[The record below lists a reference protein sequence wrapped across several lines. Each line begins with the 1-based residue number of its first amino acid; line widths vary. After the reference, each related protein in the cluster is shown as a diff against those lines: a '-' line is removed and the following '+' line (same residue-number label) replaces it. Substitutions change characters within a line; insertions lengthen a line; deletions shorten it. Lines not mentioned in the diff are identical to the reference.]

1 MSSWHS
7 SILPARL
14 AGPLR
19 HVHASRAPGL
29 LRDLRPTRR
38 PSAGNEPAPSLP
50 WPDSGR
56 ATADG
61 SHVHTTSIDQAGG
74 QLYPGSLAMPTP
86 QYFDMA
92 SPPTDSLGFGV
103 DPHAQAPRSR
113 AASRPVSTRFEPV
126 LFLRS
131 FNHWFT
137 HVPPSDLACRTR
149 PVWRYRTVPALSGL
163 LPPSPA
169 LPGSGCP
176 LLHHTA
182 ATVWRRGLSPPSM
195 PRTSWRTNP

>member
-1 MSSWHS
+1 MCAPLVRSDYYETSAPPDGS
-7 SILPARL
+7 QPA
-14 AGPLR
+14 
-19 HVHASRAPGL
+19 
-29 LRDLRPTRR
+29 T
-38 PSAGNEPAPSLP
+38 SLP
-50 WPDSGR
+50 LHCPGQTAGG

-61 SHVHTTSIDQAGG
+61 SHVHTTSIDQVGG

-86 QYFDMA
+86 QYFGMA

-103 DPHAQAPRSR
+103 DPRVQAPRSR
-113 AASRPVSTRFEPV
+113 AASRPISTRFEPV

-163 LPPSPA
+163 LLPSPA
-169 LPGSGCP
+169 FPGSGCP

-182 ATVWRRGLSPPSM
+182 ATAWRRGLPPPSM
-195 PRTSWRTNP
+195 PCTSWRTNP